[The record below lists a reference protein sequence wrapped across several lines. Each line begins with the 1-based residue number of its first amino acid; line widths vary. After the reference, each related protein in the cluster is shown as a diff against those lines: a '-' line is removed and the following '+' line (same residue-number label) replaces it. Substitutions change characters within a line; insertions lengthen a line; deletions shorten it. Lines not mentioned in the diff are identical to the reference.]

1 MIDQIGTMCNQ
12 YILNYDKCVSQSN
25 AFLWRAG
32 VFVIFCKSHLGET
45 IEECILDGDDDL
57 DEGLLIELEISL

>member
-1 MIDQIGTMCNQ
+1 LD
-12 YILNYDKCVSQSN
+12 YDKRVSQSD